1 MINLTAILTTLV
13 GVLVGLLSL
22 GIMMFFHELGHFL
35 MGRALGFKIIEF
47 SIFMGPRLLSWERN
61 GIRYSLKLL
70 PIGASVEFVGEE
82 ITDEDL
88 EEEERDLS
96 EEEERARL
104 LAARERGDFQA
115 MQPWKRALT
124 LLAGPGMNLLTAF
137 LIMLIYFGNVG
148 IQLPT
153 VAEVL
158 PNGLAAEAGMEADD
172 EILRLGSKKVHN
184 NIDIMTAGIL
194 IQDESEVPLVYRSK
208 DSGEIREVMVDPS
221 PRETPLLGI
230 TIDTSDESGG
240 ISILGVDPAINNAG
254 DPNLEAGDRILQING
269 EEASYEELQSQL
281 AENKG
286 EALSLTVLREGEE
299 ISLETKPTIVIQA
312 PSLGVYLQTDHDFAK
327 VPAYSFHYGKS
338 VIVSTAQLLGQVF
351 TGGLQVKDAFS
362 GPVGIVSMYSGI
374 VSGQGIQW
382 AQKILQWLS
391 LTFMISLAL
400 GFGNLLPIPPLDGG
414 ILVFVGIEK
423 LLGRPINPRIQ
434 NALQMLGLGLFLLL
448 AIYVLGID
456 IWRLLPR

>member
-1 MINLTAILTTLV
+1 
-13 GVLVGLLSL
+13 
-22 GIMMFFHELGHFL
+22 

-82 ITDEDL
+82 I
-88 EEEERDLS
+88 S
-96 EEEERARL
+96 EEDIAANEQDRELNPTERKARL
-104 LAARERGDFQA
+104 LAARERGEFQA

-137 LIMLIYFGNVG
+137 LIMLVYFANVG
-148 IQLPT
+148 IQLP
-153 VAEVL
+153 VATEVL
-158 PNGLAAEAGMEADD
+158 PNGLAAEAGVEADD
-172 EILRLGSKKVHN
+172 EILRLGSKKLRN
-184 NIDIMTAGIL
+184 SIDIMTASIL
-194 IQDESEVPLVYRSK
+194 YQDETEVPLVYRSTET
-208 DSGEIREVMVDPS
+208 GEVQEVMVNPS

-230 TIDTSDESGG
+230 TIDTADVTNG
-240 ISILGVDPAINNAG
+240 ISITDISPEINNAG
-254 DPNLEAGDRILQING
+254 NPNLEAGDRILVING
-269 EEASYEELQSQL
+269 EEASYDELQAQL
-281 AENKG
+281 ADNKG
-286 EALSLTVLREGEE
+286 EALSLVVLRDGEE
-299 ISLETKPTIVIQA
+299 IELESKPTVVTQS
-312 PSLGVYLQTDHDFAK
+312 PSLGVYLETSHDFAK
-327 VPAYSFHYGKS
+327 VPGYSFHYGKS

-374 VSGQGIQW
+374 VAGQGINW
-382 AQKILQWLS
+382 GLKILQWLS

-414 ILVFVGIEK
+414 MLVLVGIEK
-423 LLGRPINPRIQ
+423 ILGRPINPRIQ
-434 NALQMLGLGLFLLL
+434 NILQMIGLGLFLLL